1 MGACIGLTGIA
12 GFLLPIFYVSVLT
25 LDPVASLALAF
36 SAFVVSGI
44 LGWPAYRA
52 SGDLPLR
59 ECGWLALGSL
69 VGAVAGVFVGLALP
83 AQVLTVILYIV
94 VLVSGTTVLV
104 RMRPKKSIKLKDDAQ
119 TGERSVA
126 VYVAV
131 GVVTAVICA
140 ASGAGGPVLV
150 VPILMLLG
158 FSPRSAVGMSLLD
171 SVAIGIPSAIGYFV
185 GGSIDANV
193 WSLLLPALIGHG
205 IGTIAG
211 SMNAHR
217 INATVLKVIVAVGSI
232 GVALYKLAGM
242 LLG

>member
-69 VGAVAGVFVGLALP
+69 AGAVAGVFVGLALP

-104 RMRPKKSIKLKDDAQ
+104 RMRPKKSIKLEDDAQ
-119 TGERSVA
+119 TGERPVA

-131 GVVTAVICA
+131 GAVTAVICA

-185 GGSIDANV
+185 GGSIDASV

>member
-94 VLVSGTTVLV
+94 VLVSGATVLV
-104 RMRPKKSIKLKDDAQ
+104 RMRPKKSITLKDDAQ
-119 TGERSVA
+119 AGERSVA

-131 GVVTAVICA
+131 GAVTAVICA

-185 GGSIDANV
+185 GGSIAANV
-193 WSLLLPALIGHG
+193 WSLLLPALTGHG

>member
-12 GFLLPIFYVSVLT
+12 GFLLPIFYVSVLM
-25 LDPVASLALAF
+25 LDPIESLALAF
-36 SAFVVSGI
+36 AAFVVSGV

-59 ECGWLALGSL
+59 ACGWLCLGSL

-83 AQVLTVILYIV
+83 AQVLTVTLYIV
-94 VLVSGTTVLV
+94 VLVSGTSVLV
-104 RMRPKKSIKLKDDAQ
+104 RMRPKKSIKLKDEAQ
-119 TGERSVA
+119 TGERPVA

-131 GVVTAVICA
+131 GLVTAVICA

-171 SVAIGIPSAIGYFV
+171 SVAIGIPSAIGYFA
-185 GGSIDANV
+185 GGAIEPGV
-193 WSLLLPALIGHG
+193 WSLLAPALIGHG
-205 IGTIAG
+205 IGTILG
-211 SMNAHR
+211 SKNARR
-217 INATVLKVIVAVGSI
+217 INAPVLKVVVAVGSI
-232 GVALYKLAGM
+232 GVALFKLAGM

>member
-12 GFLLPIFYVSVLT
+12 GFLLPIFYVSVLM
-25 LDPVASLALAF
+25 LDPIESLALAF
-36 SAFVVSGI
+36 AAFVVSGV

-59 ECGWLALGSL
+59 ACGWLCLGSL

-83 AQVLTVILYIV
+83 AQVLTVTLYIV
-94 VLVSGTTVLV
+94 VLVSGTSVLV

-119 TGERSVA
+119 TGERPAA

-131 GVVTAVICA
+131 GLVTAVICA

-171 SVAIGIPSAIGYFV
+171 SVAIGIPSAIGYFA
-185 GGSIDANV
+185 GGAIEPGV
-193 WSLLLPALIGHG
+193 WSLLAPALIGHG
-205 IGTIAG
+205 IGTILG
-211 SMNAHR
+211 SKNAHR
-217 INATVLKVIVAVGSI
+217 INATVLKVVVAVGSI
-232 GVALYKLAGM
+232 GVALFKLAGM
-242 LLG
+242 LL

>member
-131 GVVTAVICA
+131 GAVTAVICA

-185 GGSIDANV
+185 GGSIDASV
-193 WSLLLPALIGHG
+193 WALLLPALIGHG